1 MDARRLRII
10 VKFQTASARVNSMF
24 GIFYL
29 LFDSLKFKTTFRIF
43 FVETRRC
50 FMKVQ
55 VQKWG
60 NSLALRIPKSFAIE
74 SNIGQ
79 GSTVE
84 VSLENGRIIVF
95 PVVEPEFSL
104 DEMLAQITA
113 ENLHGE
119 VDTGSSVG
127 QEIW

>member
-1 MDARRLRII
+1 
-10 VKFQTASARVNSMF
+10 
-24 GIFYL
+24 
-29 LFDSLKFKTTFRIF
+29 
-43 FVETRRC
+43 
-50 FMKVQ
+50 MKVQ

-95 PVVEPEFSL
+95 PIAEPEFSL
-104 DEMLAQITA
+104 DEMLAQITP

-127 QEIW
+127 QETW

>member
-1 MDARRLRII
+1 
-10 VKFQTASARVNSMF
+10 
-24 GIFYL
+24 
-29 LFDSLKFKTTFRIF
+29 
-43 FVETRRC
+43 
-50 FMKVQ
+50 MKVQ

-84 VSLENGRIIVF
+84 ISLENGKIIVF
-95 PVVEPEFSL
+95 PVAEPEFSL
-104 DEMLAQITA
+104 DEMLTRITA

-119 VDTGSSVG
+119 IDTGASVG
-127 QEIW
+127 KEAR

>member
-1 MDARRLRII
+1 
-10 VKFQTASARVNSMF
+10 
-24 GIFYL
+24 
-29 LFDSLKFKTTFRIF
+29 
-43 FVETRRC
+43 
-50 FMKVQ
+50 MKVQ

-60 NSLALRIPKSFAIE
+60 NSLALRIPKSFAVE

-95 PVVEPEFSL
+95 PVAEPEFSL
-104 DEMLAQITA
+104 DEMLSQITP

-127 QEIW
+127 QEAW

>member
-1 MDARRLRII
+1 
-10 VKFQTASARVNSMF
+10 
-24 GIFYL
+24 
-29 LFDSLKFKTTFRIF
+29 
-43 FVETRRC
+43 
-50 FMKVQ
+50 MKVQ
-55 VQKWG
+55 IQKWG
-60 NSLALRIPKSFAIE
+60 NSLALRIPKSFAVE

-95 PVVEPEFSL
+95 PVAETEVSL

-119 VDTGSSVG
+119 IDTGSSVG
-127 QEIW
+127 QEAW

>member
-1 MDARRLRII
+1 
-10 VKFQTASARVNSMF
+10 
-24 GIFYL
+24 
-29 LFDSLKFKTTFRIF
+29 
-43 FVETRRC
+43 
-50 FMKVQ
+50 MKVQ

-60 NSLALRIPKSFAIE
+60 NSLALRIPKSFAVE

-95 PVVEPEFSL
+95 PIAEPEFAL

-119 VDTGSSVG
+119 IDTGNSVG
-127 QEIW
+127 QETW